1 MSGRWNRRQ
10 PFTRLLVYAVVA
22 ILAFVMAASV
32 GAVAALMV
40 SGGLSWPTGGGSR
53 PGEPGPADEHGKH
66 SQHRQAGAEDS
77 GKGYRQAE
85 ADHSGQ
91 DQGDRSEEQNTGKK
105 ATTER
110 KQAASQEQQ
119 APYVAEVGEIQ
130 ASSVEAFSD
139 SHEKLLRYDTLTSG
153 DIEKMQA
160 NQAALQEFADRA
172 SDLDA
177 PEKYGEQK
185 DAFVSAIDELHQGA
199 RLAYVLAA
207 DPLSATQA
215 DFDDYDR
222 LTNKAATDLQQSNE
236 VLGKDYKT
244 IAGLREVN
252 TT

>member
-1 MSGRWNRRQ
+1 M
-10 PFTRLLVYAVVA
+10 YAVIAV
-22 ILAFVMAASV
+22 LAFVMAASV

-53 PGEPGPADEHGKH
+53 PGEPGPADEQGKH
-66 SQHRQAGAEDS
+66 SQPRQAGAEDS

-91 DQGDRSEEQNTGKK
+91 DQADRSEEENTGKK

-139 SHEKLLRYDTLTSG
+139 SHEKLLRYDALTSG
-153 DIEKMQA
+153 DIEEMQA

-185 DAFVSAIDELHQGA
+185 DAFVSAIHELHQGA

>member
-1 MSGRWNRRQ
+1 MPEVLPSMSGWWNQRSQ
-10 PFTRLLVYAVVA
+10 STRLLVYAVAA

-32 GAVAALMV
+32 GAVAALV
-40 SGGLSWPTGGGSR
+40 VGGDLSWPTGERSGSGQR
-53 PGEPGPADEHGKH
+53 VPASERGKPPQRQRADADR
-66 SQHRQAGAEDS
+66 SQQEEAGA
-77 GKGYRQAE
+77 K
-85 ADHSGQ
+85 
-91 DQGDRSEEQNTGKK
+91 
-105 ATTER
+105 
-110 KQAASQEQQ
+110 QEQTATQ
-119 APYVAEVGEIQ
+119 DNQIQYVSEVGEIQ
-130 ASSVEAFSD
+130 ANSVEAFSD

-222 LTNKAATDLQQSNE
+222 LTDKAATDLQQSNE
-236 VLGKDYKT
+236 VLGKDYET

-252 TT
+252 TA